1 MNVRIQELNIP
12 LKQPFAYFLNT
23 LTSLPYALV
32 EIETPGG
39 LTGKGEAP
47 CAIDI
52 NGEIPGSAPNLAPYI
67 AHAIRQFDLDTIS
80 STEAV
85 AAVMSRLDLVI
96 AFNAATK
103 CAVEQAL
110 FDILSQK
117 TGRPLAG
124 ILGARKETVK
134 VQANIPFLADVK
146 EYEKAI
152 AETLAKGP
160 DHVKFKI
167 GRNTPLEARAMNMLR
182 SIAPDIGI
190 TADANQAF
198 ASAADAA
205 AFLRTLGDVRLSWAE
220 QFIGKHDIDGWRELK
235 TKTDVPLMADES
247 VQTISDALL
256 FMQNGW
262 IDILNLKI
270 GKCGGIINARKIARL
285 AEEFGIPV
293 MLGSMLEGE
302 LGTKYNLAY
311 ALSGSFITHDFYHY
325 FSLAELPDE
334 PLIDPKT
341 LHTTKKALS

>member
-1 MNVRIQELNIP
+1 MNIRIRKLNIP

-23 LTSLPYALV
+23 LASLPYALI

-39 LTGKGEAP
+39 LIGRGEAP

-52 NGEIPGSAPNLAPYI
+52 NGEISESAPDLAPYI
-67 AHAIRQFDLDTIS
+67 AHAVRQFDLDAIS

-85 AAVMSRLDLVI
+85 AAVLRRLNLVI
-96 AFNAATK
+96 AFNAAAK
-103 CAVEQAL
+103 CGVEQAL

-134 VQANIPFLADVK
+134 IQGNIPYLADAK
-146 EYEKAI
+146 EYERAV
-152 AETLAKGP
+152 AEILEKGP
-160 DHVKFKI
+160 DYVKFKI
-167 GRNTPLEARAMNMLR
+167 GRNAPLETRAMNLLR
-182 SIAPDIGI
+182 DLSPDIGI

-198 ASAADAA
+198 ASSDDAL
-205 AFLRTLGDVRLSWAE
+205 AFLRTLGNVRLSWAE
-220 QFIGKHDIDGWRELK
+220 QLLGKHDIDGWKKLK

-247 VQTISDALL
+247 IQTITDALL

-262 IDILNLKI
+262 IDILNLKL
-270 GKCGGIINARKIARL
+270 GKCGGIIEAQKIARL

-311 ALSGSFITHDFYHY
+311 ALSGSFITHDFHHY

-341 LHTTKKALS
+341 LLTTKKALT